1 MINLGL
7 LNYQLQL
14 AGLPTVGLSQVGS
27 VHDTVNPSSFYA
39 HDSDLVR
46 VDWAAIPTALQDTT
60 ARGIVQAHNSDDL
73 TPTEQNDKDADLAKV
88 DFRNLPNYATWTP
101 AETQLNITNAVLNG
115 KTLVQVN
122 ADIDALPNSVAGMK
136 VGLKTVAQAIIDIRG
151 VLAIIGK
158 MIVLLRNVAIRRS

>member
-1 MINLGL
+1 MRLDL
-7 LNYQLQL
+7 LTWELQQ
-14 AGLPTVGLSQVGS
+14 AGLPVEGVAGDGRIDYSRALAPQEQILALSV
-27 VHDTVNPSSFYA
+27 VA
-39 HDSDLVR
+39 
-46 VDWAAIPTALQDTT
+46 
-60 ARGIVQAHNSDDL
+60 AHNPL
-73 TPTEQNDKDADLAKV
+73 GLFPLEQDEIDASVARV
-88 DFRNLPNYATWTP
+88 SFRNLPNYATWTP

>member
-1 MINLGL
+1 
-7 LNYQLQL
+7 
-14 AGLPTVGLSQVGS
+14 
-27 VHDTVNPSSFYA
+27 
-39 HDSDLVR
+39 
-46 VDWAAIPTALQDTT
+46 LQDTT

-136 VGLKTVAQAIIDIRG
+136 VGLKTVAQAIVDIRG